1 MIRKIFLVV
10 GVAALLGILVADCT
24 QAPPI
29 PHRSEGLEA
38 VDCLACHEL
47 GLKGAPRIHESHL
60 DDGGN
65 VRYDNCDCHEPAPAE
80 EQTPWN
86 EATGPR
92 EVGEVAW
99 LVLAPIGLAVI
110 GVLIAAGQQ

>member
-1 MIRKIFLVV
+1 MIRKISIAAGVV
-10 GVAALLGILVADCT
+10 ALLSIMVAGCT

-60 DDGGN
+60 DDEGN
-65 VRYDNCDCHEPAPAE
+65 VRHDKCDCHEPAPAE

-86 EATGPR
+86 EATGTR

-99 LVLAPIGLAVI
+99 LVLGPVGLAVL
-110 GVLIAAGQQ
+110 GVVIAARKP